1 MKARSVSGPQ
11 CLSRTAGSA
20 NHPRSRVADLERA
33 IVDSLGVRV
42 VSIEF
47 FGGARQ
53 CYALTVPMNVVR
65 TMVARIEE
73 TAP

>member
-1 MKARSVSGPQ
+1 
-11 CLSRTAGSA
+11 
-20 NHPRSRVADLERA
+20 
-33 IVDSLGVRV
+33 VRV

-53 CYALTVPMNVVR
+53 FNAMTVPIDIVHAL
-65 TMVARIEE
+65 VARIEE

>member
-1 MKARSVSGPQ
+1 
-11 CLSRTAGSA
+11 
-20 NHPRSRVADLERA
+20 
-33 IVDSLGVRV
+33 V
-42 VSIEF
+42 VSIEL

-65 TMVARIEE
+65 AMVARIEE